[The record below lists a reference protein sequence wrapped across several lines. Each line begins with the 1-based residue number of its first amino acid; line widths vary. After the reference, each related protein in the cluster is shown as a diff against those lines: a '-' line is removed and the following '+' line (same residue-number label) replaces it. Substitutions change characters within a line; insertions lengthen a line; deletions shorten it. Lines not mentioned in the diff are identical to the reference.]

1 MEWCSDDGD
10 DGGDD
15 GDEEQEG
22 RGGRISKLRQIVK
35 LINGLLDDLTPF
47 GSGILKSGN
56 LENKDDQLWDYD
68 GLCISMDD
76 QLWDSFFL
84 NPGTETL

>member
-1 MEWCSDDGD
+1 MMEWCSDDGD

-47 GSGILKSGN
+47 AIWKTRMINCGIMM
-56 LENKDDQLWDYD
+56 DYVYQWTINY
-68 GLCISMDD
+68 GIR
-76 QLWDSFFL
+76 SF
-84 NPGTETL
+84 